1 MSDANATDASAEPDF
16 RLADREIFHGIWAC
30 FFVEASEGTGYSANR
45 SMPGR
50 RVRRRPVARAL
61 VLERRGFSLVDSFL
75 RPDFHARSRFG
86 RSVESLLRASAMA
99 KRLYVGNLRYTVTS
113 EMLQE
118 MFEPYGAVTS
128 AQVLSDRETGR
139 SRGFGF
145 VEMPNDDEAQAAIES
160 LDGQDHEGRRLTV
173 NEARPRTPGGGGGGY
188 RNGGGGGGYRGGG
201 GYGDDY

>member
-1 MSDANATDASAEPDF
+1 
-16 RLADREIFHGIWAC
+16 
-30 FFVEASEGTGYSANR
+30 
-45 SMPGR
+45 
-50 RVRRRPVARAL
+50 
-61 VLERRGFSLVDSFL
+61 
-75 RPDFHARSRFG
+75 
-86 RSVESLLRASAMA
+86 MA

-145 VEMPNDDEAQAAIES
+145 VEMPNDDEALAAIEG

-173 NEARPRTPGGGGGGY
+173 NEARPRTPGGGGGGGGY
-188 RNGGGGGGYRGGG
+188 GGGGGGYGGGGGGGYRGGG
-201 GYGDDY
+201 GGYGDDY